1 MRLVRAPSGLVG
13 VTRHRGSANDQH
25 EGGARDG
32 GVLILRR
39 SFARWHAANIDSGTY
54 PTTAANTIEIRI
66 EKIAQL
72 FHSLDPF
79 PYREK
84 DLDDDVEEF
93 IVGWARELRPDKPLR
108 IIVHLPETEAS
119 TPEAHDL
126 GVAFAQYFGY
136 RARVIGLDLN
146 ELFSAGRR
154 AMAIGFTVLSFSVIT
169 GETVVNLAPGPMGRV
184 IEESLLIFGW
194 VANWRPIE
202 IFLYDWW
209 PTVGRRN
216 LYQRLSAAHVKLRPY
231 KLGDQKRQ
239 AVARK

>member
-1 MRLVRAPSGLVG
+1 LS
-13 VTRHRGSANDQH
+13 
-25 EGGARDG
+25 
-32 GVLILRR
+32 
-39 SFARWHAANIDSGTY
+39 RWRETPRGTY

-84 DLDDDVEEF
+84 DLDNDVEEF
-93 IVGWARELRPDKPLR
+93 IVGWARELPPDKPLR

-119 TPEAHDL
+119 TPEAHEL
-126 GVAFAQYFGY
+126 GAAFAQYFGY

-146 ELFSAGRR
+146 ELFRVGRR

-169 GETVVNLAPGPMGRV
+169 GQTVVNLAPGPIGRV
-184 IEESLLIFGW
+184 VEESLLIFGW

-209 PTVGRRN
+209 PIVRRRN
-216 LYQRLSAAHVKLRPY
+216 LYQRLSAAHVELRSY
-231 KLGDQKRQ
+231 KTSDKRQ
-239 AVARK
+239 QAIPGK